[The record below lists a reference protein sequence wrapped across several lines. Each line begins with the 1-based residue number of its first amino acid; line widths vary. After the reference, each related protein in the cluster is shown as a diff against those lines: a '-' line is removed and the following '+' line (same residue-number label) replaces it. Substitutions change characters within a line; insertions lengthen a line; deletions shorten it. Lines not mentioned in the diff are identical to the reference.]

1 MENEAVL
8 INKFESIQ
16 KCINRINE
24 EYEGN
29 PDNLDDYRRM
39 DAIVLNLQRACEA
52 ATDMAMYIVSNRKLG
67 VPQTKKEAFVKL
79 EENNLIDKT
88 KKQEKVW
95 NAKKTEWRYSR
106 NPFKI
111 IGSLFMDDEITT
123 WRDIDGYYD
132 TTELRKKID
141 AYLLKLQRECDGM
154 GKEFEQ
160 ILDNSKDT
168 VQKLTEK
175 LIAELGGFL
184 EDIKKENEKIEKIR
198 GSISELDKEIKIQE
212 ETQKMAR

>member
-1 MENEAVL
+1 
-8 INKFESIQ
+8 
-16 KCINRINE
+16 
-24 EYEGN
+24 
-29 PDNLDDYRRM
+29 
-39 DAIVLNLQRACEA
+39 
-52 ATDMAMYIVSNRKLG
+52 
-67 VPQTKKEAFVKL
+67 
-79 EENNLIDKT
+79 
-88 KKQEKVW
+88 
-95 NAKKTEWRYSR
+95 
-106 NPFKI
+106 
-111 IGSLFMDDEITT
+111 MDDEITT

-212 ETQKMAR
+212 ETQKWLAELEEKIKRV

>member
-1 MENEAVL
+1 MQAIKFNHDRQL
-8 INKFESIQ
+8 IEVMGYLKTSVTELERSGVFKYGEYNFTDSVMWKMNFSNIDSESFASDMKESI
-16 KCINRINE
+16 
-24 EYEGN
+24 
-29 PDNLDDYRRM
+29 
-39 DAIVLNLQRACEA
+39 V
-52 ATDMAMYIVSNRKLG
+52 
-67 VPQTKKEAFVKL
+67 
-79 EENNLIDKT
+79 DKT

-212 ETQKMAR
+212 ETQKWLAELEEKIKRV